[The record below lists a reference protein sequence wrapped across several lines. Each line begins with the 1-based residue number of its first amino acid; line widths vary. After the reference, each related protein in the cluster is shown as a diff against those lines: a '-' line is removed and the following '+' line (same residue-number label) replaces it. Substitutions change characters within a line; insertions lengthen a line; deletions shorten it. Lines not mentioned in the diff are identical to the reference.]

1 MEEKRVKKD
10 ETLLCS
16 TLKTISRNLK
26 FEAEPWVEGK
36 DMGWDPGNS
45 YEIWCASLLLLALSK
60 TISILLKEIWGY
72 ILQYF

>member
-10 ETLLCS
+10 ETLLCW

-36 DMGWDPGNS
+36 DMGPR
-45 YEIWCASLLLLALSK
+45 EFCASLLLLALSK
-60 TISILLKEIWGY
+60 TISILLKEIWRY